1 MGKKQESFKRRN
13 NMSPLIAN
21 NEGGSGLEP
30 IPAGMH
36 VARCTGVIDLGTHE
50 NKMFNKWARQIYI
63 QFEIPGERN
72 IGEKDGE
79 SWDKPRFTGN
89 YYTLSLHEK
98 SNLYGHL
105 ISWRGRAFT
114 DEELAGFD
122 LSKLIGV
129 PCTLNMIHQRKK
141 TGIDIF
147 AKIQGISPLMKGTEA
162 PAQESESVYFSFD
175 DAEDVKDIVIP
186 ENLPQ
191 WLIDKILDSEEWKA
205 GGVVTPPEQ
214 PQEPP
219 PISDDDIP
227 F

>member
-1 MGKKQESFKRRN
+1 M
-13 NMSPLIAN
+13 PITAN

-50 NKMFNKWARQIYI
+50 NKMFNKWVRQVYI

-79 SWDKPRFTGN
+79 SWDKPRFSGN

-98 SNLYGHL
+98 SNLYKDL
-105 ISWRGRAFT
+105 ISWRGKPFT
-114 DEELAGFD
+114 ADELAGFD

-129 PCTLNMIHQRKK
+129 PCMLNLIHQAKK
-141 TGIDIF
+141 TAGEVF
-147 AKIQGISPLMKGTEA
+147 AKIQGIMPLMKGTEA
-162 PAQESESVYFSFD
+162 PVQETDSVYFSF
-175 DAEDVKDIVIP
+175 EDGEAVIP
-186 ENLPQ
+186 EILPQ
-191 WLIDKILDSEEWKA
+191 WLVDKIQESEEWQ
-205 GGVVTPPEQ
+205 GGKVTTEQ
-214 PQEPP
+214 ASAEPP
-219 PISDDDIP
+219 PVSDDDSIP